1 MIFVWVVFENIKTH
15 LEKLTAVEEKLTK
28 IDDWKL
34 TKLSEA
40 LQQIIKLAEVDPELV
55 KLVLDYKKAKV

>member
-1 MIFVWVVFENIKTH
+1 MIATSENIKTH